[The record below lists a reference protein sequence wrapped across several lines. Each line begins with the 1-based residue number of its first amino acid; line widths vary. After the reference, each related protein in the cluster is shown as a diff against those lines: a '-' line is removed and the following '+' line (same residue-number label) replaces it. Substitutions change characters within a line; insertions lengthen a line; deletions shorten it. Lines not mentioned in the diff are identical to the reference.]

1 MSVVSETFYKEHLLN
16 CKLNPIASIVKVECA
31 DGQALL
37 YLGYIEAEMSVVRGL
52 PDGKPL
58 HCIVLVV
65 PDTKYSSKT
74 PLILGI
80 LEEFLQG
87 CEKSFGVQFLQKA
100 DLHTPWYLCFRAI
113 TLRRKALARNHNR
126 IAIIR
131 SALPEKI
138 ILRPNETLNV
148 KGLYGWSG

>member
-1 MSVVSETFYKEHLLN
+1 MSV
-16 CKLNPIASIVKVECA
+16 A
-31 DGQALL
+31 
-37 YLGYIEAEMSVVRGL
+37 RGL

-58 HCIVLVV
+58 HCILLVV

-74 PLILGI
+74 PLILGTNI

-87 CEKSFGVQFLQKA
+87 CEKSFGVKFLQKA

-131 SALPEKI
+131 SALPE
-138 ILRPNETLNV
+138 
-148 KGLYGWSG
+148 YGWSD